1 MQTRILFNAQCPICN
16 AEICHYRSYADR
28 RGILMEF
35 DDLNQTDLSFYGVD
49 QETAARRLHVFHE
62 GKVISGVSAF
72 EVIWA
77 QLPRYR
83 WLARMVCLPIIH
95 PIGTLLYDHILAPIL
110 YAMHLRRQRKKRG
123 WFNL

>member
-1 MQTRILFNAQCPICN
+1 MGMKTRILFNAECPICN
-16 AEICHYRSYADR
+16 AEICHYRSYAER

-49 QETAARRLHVFHE
+49 QEDAARRLHVFHE

-72 EVIWA
+72 AVIWA

-83 WLARMVCLPIIH
+83 WLARMYAYRSFIRSALWSTTIFWQDLPFDLIVPH
-95 PIGTLLYDHILAPIL
+95 T
-110 YAMHLRRQRKKRG
+110 KV
-123 WFNL
+123 

>member
-1 MQTRILFNAQCPICN
+1 MQTRILFNAECPICN

-28 RGILMEF
+28 CGILMEF

-49 QETAARRLHVFHE
+49 QEAAAGRLHVFHE

-72 EVIWA
+72 AVIWA

-83 WLARMVCLPIIH
+83 WLARIVCLPIIH
-95 PIGTLLYDHILAPIL
+95 PISNLVYDHILVPIL
-110 YAMHLRRQRKKRG
+110 YAMHLRRQRKKTGRS
-123 WFNL
+123 NL

>member
-1 MQTRILFNAQCPICN
+1 MGMKTRILFNAECPICN

-49 QETAARRLHVFHE
+49 QEAAAGRLHVFHE

-72 EVIWA
+72 AVIWA
-77 QLPRYR
+77 QLPRYI
-83 WLARMVCLPIIH
+83 WLSRIVCLPIIH
-95 PIGTLLYDHILAPIL
+95 PISTLVYDHILAPIL
-110 YAMHLRRQRKKRG
+110 YAMHLRRQRKKAG
-123 WFNL
+123 

>member
-1 MQTRILFNAQCPICN
+1 MGMKTRILFNAECPICN

-49 QETAARRLHVFHE
+49 QEDAARRLHVFHE

-72 EVIWA
+72 AVIWA

-95 PIGTLLYDHILAPIL
+95 PISNLVYDHILAPIL
-110 YAMHLRRQRKKRG
+110 YAMHLRRQRKKAG
-123 WFNL
+123 

>member
-1 MQTRILFNAQCPICN
+1 MGMKTRILFNAECPICS

-49 QETAARRLHVFHE
+49 QEDAARRLHVFHE

-72 EVIWA
+72 AVIWA

-95 PIGTLLYDHILAPIL
+95 PISTLVYDHILAPIL
-110 YAMHLRRQRKKRG
+110 YAMHLRRQRKKAG
-123 WFNL
+123 